1 MASDS
6 RPMFYGVARLE
17 ILVPQSR
24 SLKDKRAVVQRL
36 RDRLSGRLGLAVAE
50 VDHQDLWQRAAIGIA
65 VIALSEQSARNALQ
79 AARREAESDPR
90 AEVLGYEVL
99 VEAFEGSPDW
109 ELPGGYD
116 LDEDGEDRR

>member
-1 MASDS
+1 
-6 RPMFYGVARLE
+6 MFYGVARLE
-17 ILVPQSR
+17 VLVPQSR
-24 SLKDKRAVVQRL
+24 SLKDNRAVVQRL

-50 VDHQDLWQRAAIGIA
+50 VDHQDLRQRATIGVA

-90 AEVLGYEVL
+90 AEVIGCEVL
-99 VEAFEGSPDW
+99 VDAFEGRPDW

-116 LDEDGEDRR
+116 AGEDEEDRR